1 MCPSH
6 AVSVRFLP
14 QARPD
19 LLEVFS
25 ITRFRNTKSACP
37 EESGTFAEGDCS
49 PCGVT
54 HLSLSCEE
62 ETWLMSLAG
71 RLLIL
76 LCWADGEKLWITL

>member
-14 QARPD
+14 QARPG

-25 ITRFRNTKSACP
+25 IIRFRNSKSACP
-37 EESGTFAEGDCS
+37 EESGIAESGCS
-49 PCGVT
+49 PYGVT

-62 ETWLMSLAG
+62 ETWLMSLVISQVSSNSA
-71 RLLIL
+71 LL
-76 LCWADGEKLWITL
+76 G